1 MGNYRRSHKKELKFE
16 EMKNGKHVFQIC
28 LGCDCMVINCVNNL
42 GLKMEIPIPG
52 KSLLIKLKSK
62 YTSCVSIDYSRKSVC
77 LSVHGNVGKQIMRE
91 KNTQTRKLIYFSY
104 RFFSLY
110 LKMG

>member
-1 MGNYRRSHKKELKFE
+1 
-16 EMKNGKHVFQIC
+16 
-28 LGCDCMVINCVNNL
+28 MVINCVNNL

-62 YTSCVSIDYSRKSVC
+62 YTSCVCIDYSRKSVC

-91 KNTQTRKLIYFSY
+91 KKHPNEKINL
-104 RFFSLY
+104 FFI
-110 LKMG
+110 

>member
-77 LSVHGNVGKQIMRE
+77 LSVHGNVMRE

-104 RFFSLY
+104 RFFPLY